1 MAEWKPRY
9 LPSSNKMVCLGIAY
23 FYYPGMLDNES
34 VVLFNNLVWVIMV
47 SLSFIPTE
55 GWFLMRPKSIHY
67 GYKNKNDKI
76 VYLCSE
82 KIKVAEDNITTDWKK
97 VTCKNCLN
105 FRRIMEK

>member
-1 MAEWKPRY
+1 
-9 LPSSNKMVCLGIAY
+9 
-23 FYYPGMLDNES
+23 
-34 VVLFNNLVWVIMV
+34 
-47 SLSFIPTE
+47 
-55 GWFLMRPKSIHY
+55 MRPKSIHY